1 MTLAN
6 ALLLP
11 PSFFDQAIPAP
22 AGGRLLW
29 EDSAFIFLE
38 DGSGYLMLE

>member
-6 ALLLP
+6 ALLFP
-11 PSFFDQAIPAP
+11 PGMFDQAAVTPT
-22 AGGRLLW
+22 GGRLLW
-29 EDSAFIFLE
+29 EDSAFILLE